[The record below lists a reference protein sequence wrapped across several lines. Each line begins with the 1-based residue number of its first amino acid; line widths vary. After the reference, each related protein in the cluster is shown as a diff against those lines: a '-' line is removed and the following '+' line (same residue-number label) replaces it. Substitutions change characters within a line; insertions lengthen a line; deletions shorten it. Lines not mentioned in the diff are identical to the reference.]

1 MKIIGVVLSAGEGT
15 RLKSSLPKFLHKVG
29 GLELISNCIRILKLS
44 GVDKLFFV
52 LGHDADDA
60 QKYIGHYPYV
70 IQKKRKGTA
79 DAFLQAVDC
88 LSSQYSDILVIY
100 VDIPLIRPQT
110 IKTIIAE
117 HRKNDA
123 DITLATAIID
133 DPYGYG
139 RVIRDQDKN
148 IACIKEEDILS
159 RDEKKIKEVNVGVYI
174 FKNSPYLKTYLKKI
188 SPKGKKKEK
197 YLTEII
203 PNYYRDRKKIC
214 SVVVKDPQEV
224 LGINTRNDLAVVN
237 KIMFLRNAWEH
248 IDRGVTVVSPENTYI
263 ELDVKIGRDTIIYP
277 FVYIERGVNIGK
289 KCSIGPCSRI
299 RGGSVLKNEVS
310 VGNFAEI
317 VRSHIGEGT
326 KIRHFSYIGDARV
339 GKNVNIGA
347 GTVTANYDGRNKNK
361 TFIGNN
367 AFIGSNSTIIA
378 PVKIGNNAVVGAGAV
393 VTKGKNVPANSVV
406 VGVPAKLLRRRKN
419 G

>member
-1 MKIIGVVLSAGEGT
+1 MSAGEGT

-52 LGHDADDA
+52 LGHHAEDA
-60 QKYIGHYPYV
+60 QKYIADYLYV
-70 IQKKRKGTA
+70 IQKERKGTA
-79 DAFLQAVDC
+79 DAFWQAVDY
-88 LSSQYSDILVIY
+88 LPSRYSDILVMY
-100 VDIPLIRPQT
+100 VDTPLIRPQT
-110 IKTIIAE
+110 IKTIIAR
-117 HRKNDA
+117 HKKDNA
-123 DITLATAIID
+123 DVTLATAVVD
-133 DPYGYG
+133 NPYGYG
-139 RVIRDQDKN
+139 RVIRDQNRN
-148 IACIKEEDILS
+148 IVCIKEEDILS
-159 RDEKKIKEVNVGVYI
+159 GDEKKIKEVNVGVYI
-174 FKNSPYLKTYLKKI
+174 FKNAPYLKNYLKKI
-188 SPKGKKKEK
+188 SPKGRKKEK

-203 PNYYRDRKKIC
+203 PHYYRDHRKIC
-214 SVVVKDPQEV
+214 SVVVKDPQEI
-224 LGINTRNDLAVVN
+224 LGINTRSDLAVAN
-237 KIMFLRNAWEH
+237 RIMFMRNAQEH
-248 IDRGVTVVSPENTYI
+248 IDRGVTIISPEDTYI

-289 KCSIGPCSRI
+289 RCSVGPCSRI
-299 RGGSVLKNEVS
+299 REGSVLKDEVS

-317 VRSHIGEGT
+317 VRSYIGQGT
-326 KIRHFSYIGDARV
+326 RIRHFSYIGDAMV

-367 AFIGSNSTIIA
+367 AFIGSNSTIVA

-393 VTKGKNVPANSVV
+393 VTRKKNVPANSVV
-406 VGVPAKLLRRRKN
+406 VGVPAKLLRRRKD

>member
-1 MKIIGVVLSAGEGT
+1 M
-15 RLKSSLPKFLHKVG
+15 KSSLPKFLHKVG

-44 GVDKLFFV
+44 GVDKIFFV
-52 LGHDADDA
+52 LGHHADDA
-60 QKYIGHYPYV
+60 LRYIGDYPYV
-70 IQKKRKGTA
+70 IQKERRGTA
-79 DAFLQAVDC
+79 DAFLQAVNR
-88 LSSQYSDILVIY
+88 LPSQYSDILVTY
-100 VDIPLIRPQT
+100 VDVPLIRPQT
-110 IKTIIAE
+110 IKTIISD
-117 HRKNDA
+117 HKKNNA
-123 DITLATAIID
+123 DVTLATAIID
-133 DPYGYG
+133 NPYGYG

-148 IACIKEEDILS
+148 IACIKEEEILS
-159 RDEKKIKEVNVGVYI
+159 GDEKKIKEVNVGVYI

-214 SVVVKDPQEV
+214 SVVVKDSQEV
-224 LGINTRNDLAVVN
+224 LGINTRSDLAAAN
-237 KIMFLRNAWEH
+237 KIMFIRNAQEH
-248 IDRGVTVVSPENTYI
+248 IERGVTVLSLENTYI

-277 FVYIERGVNIGK
+277 FVYIERGVTIGK
-289 KCSIGPCSRI
+289 KCLIGPCSRI
-299 RGGSVLKNEVS
+299 REGSVLEDEVS

-317 VRSHIGEGT
+317 VRSHIGQGT
-326 KIRHFSYIGDARV
+326 KIRHFSYIGDTRV

-347 GTVTANYDGRNKNK
+347 GTVTANYDGHKKNK

-367 AFIGSNSTIIA
+367 AFIGSNSTLVA